1 MEALK
6 NCLKLSLIMIDYDLE
21 GIVSMKKVPKIFV
34 FVLAAVMIFA
44 LAGCS
49 TPAAQETESQE
60 ASSAAPSETAAET
73 AAETSEAHFS
83 IGIIQYVEH
92 PALDAARD
100 GFIAALADNGF
111 ADGENITLDVQNAQ
125 ADQSNLKTIS
135 QRFVNNKEDLILA
148 IATPAAQAI
157 ASETTEIPI
166 LGTAITDYEVAKL
179 VTSNEA
185 PGGNISGTTD
195 MNPVK
200 EQIDL
205 MVKLVP
211 DVKNV
216 GLLYTSSED
225 NSVLQAGLV
234 KAACEALGLNVVEAT
249 VTSSNDVQ
257 QVAQSLAG
265 KVDAIYIPTDN
276 VLASSMPIVSDI
288 SVENKIPVI
297 CGEENMVLSGG
308 LATLGINYYNL
319 GYQTGEMAVK
329 VLKGEA
335 QPATMPIESQT
346 DFTYKINGDVADAIG
361 IAIPSDLAEFVVYP
375 SQEAATESAAE

>member
-1 MEALK
+1 MILALTG
-6 NCLKLSLIMIDYDLE
+6 CSGTPQVSQESLSE
-21 GIVSMKKVPKIFV
+21 S
-34 FVLAAVMIFA
+34 AAV
-44 LAGCS
+44 
-49 TPAAQETESQE
+49 SQ
-60 ASSAAPSETAAET
+60 APSQAVEP
-73 AAETSEAHFS
+73 SESADAGEKS
-83 IGIIQYVEH
+83 YKIGIIQYVEH
-92 PALDAARD
+92 PALDAARE
-100 GFIAALADNGF
+100 GFIQALADNGF
-111 ADGENITLDVQNAQ
+111 TDGKNITIDVQNAQ

-148 IATPAAQAI
+148 IATPAAQSV
-157 ASETTEIPI
+157 ASETTEIPV
-166 LGTAITDYEVAKL
+166 LGTAITDYVAAKL
-179 VTSNEA
+179 VNSNEA

-205 MVKLVP
+205 MKKFVP

-234 KAACEALGLNVVEAT
+234 KDACKALGLNVIEAT

-257 QVAQSLAG
+257 QVTQSLAG

-276 VLASSMPIVSDI
+276 VIASSMPIVSEI
-288 SVENKIPVI
+288 TIGAGIPTI

-308 LATLGINYYNL
+308 LATIGIDYSKL

-329 VLKGEA
+329 LLNGEA
-335 QPATMPIESQT
+335 KIADMPIESQK
-346 DFTYKINGDVADAIG
+346 DYAYKINGDFAKAIG
-361 IAIPSDLAEFVVYP
+361 LEIPADLSQYVVAPAASASP
-375 SQEAATESAAE
+375 SES